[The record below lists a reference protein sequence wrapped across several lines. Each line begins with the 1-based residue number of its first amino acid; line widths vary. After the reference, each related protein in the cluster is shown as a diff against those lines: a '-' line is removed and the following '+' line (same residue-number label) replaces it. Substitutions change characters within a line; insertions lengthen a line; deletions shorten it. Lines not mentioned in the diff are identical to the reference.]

1 MRLRRSLQA
10 VAVFAAIAAAPSAFA
25 TPYDTLSS
33 IAGTY
38 NMFLL
43 GNLGTASSPFGSDAV
58 GSVAVAGNAYITN
71 ASVGSSNSGASLVV
85 GGNLTQTGG
94 STAGNV
100 FVGGDL
106 TSQWTGY
113 SPNLVV
119 GGNATMSGGNDA
131 GNVFIGGNANLSG
144 GVTIGGNLSMT
155 GANTTLNAS
164 SNGGSSPQ
172 NIYVKPTTTV
182 YDPSYWNTPKT
193 TGAPATPT
201 TPIDVYG
208 SSTDIINASKSL
220 AALNATTISSSGGTL
235 TITLTQNGVNV
246 IDLSMLNGSTI
257 NGINIVTANG
267 VTPTGLIL
275 NVAGDNLTFNGGT
288 FNLGSLTNQ
297 SVLFNFSDAT
307 NLNLTSLAFEGSLLA
322 PLATVNFTSGNIDGT
337 LIANN
342 YYGNGE
348 LHEVPLNM
356 TLPAYTPTGGG
367 TIVATP
373 EPGSLALF
381 AGGLMILA
389 VARRRRM
396 ISVGRS

>member
-1 MRLRRSLQA
+1 MRLNKSLGHLVALAA
-10 VAVFAAIAAAPSAFA
+10 VAATPSALA

-43 GNLGTASSPFGSDAV
+43 GNLGTASSPFLSDAV
-58 GSVAVAGNAYITN
+58 GSVAVAGNAYLSD
-71 ASVGSSNSGASLVV
+71 ASVGSGNASASLVV
-85 GGNLTQTGG
+85 GGNLSQTGG

-100 FVGGDL
+100 YVGGNL

-119 GGNATMSGGNDA
+119 GGNATMSGGQS
-131 GNVFIGGNANLSG
+131 GNVFVGGDANISA
-144 GVTIGGNLSMT
+144 GVTIGGNLTMT
-155 GANTTLNAS
+155 GANAALNAS

-172 NIYVKPTTTV
+172 NVYIAPATTV
-182 YDPSYWNTPKT
+182 NDPSYWSSPKT
-193 TGAPATPT
+193 SGAPATPT

-220 AALNATTISSSGGTL
+220 AALNATTISSSGGIL
-235 TITLTQNGVNV
+235 TIALTQNGLNV
-246 IDLSMLNGSTI
+246 IDLSMLSGSTI
-257 NGINIVTANG
+257 NGITVVTANG

-288 FNLGSLTNQ
+288 FNPGSLTDQ
-297 SVLFNFSDAT
+297 SVLFNFSNAT

-322 PLATVNFTSGNIDGT
+322 PLATVNFTGGNIDGT

-342 YYGNGE
+342 YYGSGE
-348 LHEVPLNM
+348 LHEAPFTL
-356 TLPAYTPTGGG
+356 TLPAYKLGGAA
-367 TIVATP
+367 ATP
-373 EPGSLALF
+373 EPTSLALL
-381 AGGLMILA
+381 AGGFTILA
-389 VARRRRM
+389 VAARRRAA
-396 ISVGRS
+396 SPVRS